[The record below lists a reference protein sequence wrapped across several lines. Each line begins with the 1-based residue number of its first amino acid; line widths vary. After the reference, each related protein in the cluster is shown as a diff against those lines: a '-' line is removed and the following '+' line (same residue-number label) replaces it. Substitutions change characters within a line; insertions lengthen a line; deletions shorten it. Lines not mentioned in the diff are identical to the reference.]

1 MKSKKVLSN
10 IISAL
15 AIFATLNGCT
25 SAVKD
30 LEKQHQINSDV
41 NHTLHK
47 FYAETSNARQL
58 VEDVQGVLVCPSI
71 TKGGFLVGVESGIC
85 SLQINGLTQSYY
97 RTTAVTSGLL
107 AGVKSYSMILIFND
121 NTVLTDFRTVDKDWT
136 VDENFSIHVAKKGA
150 SGAIEPNT
158 MEATANA
165 YAFDETG
172 LINEFSLE
180 GTSFKKIVIFPD
192 N

>member
-1 MKSKKVLSN
+1 MKSKSILSP
-10 IISAL
+10 IISAIVIL
-15 AIFATLNGCT
+15 ASLNACT

-41 NHTLHK
+41 NQTLNK
-47 FYAETSNARQL
+47 FYAEATNARQL

-71 TKGGFLVGVESGIC
+71 TKGGFLVGVESGVC

-97 RTTAVTSGLL
+97 QTTAITAGLL
-107 AGVKSYSMILIFND
+107 AGIKSYSMILIFND
-121 NTVLTDFRTVDKDWT
+121 NTVLTDFRTEDKDWT
-136 VDENFSIHVAKKGA
+136 VDESFSIYVAKKGV

-172 LINEFSLE
+172 LISEFSLE
-180 GTSFKKIVIFPD
+180 GTSFKKVILFP
-192 N
+192 